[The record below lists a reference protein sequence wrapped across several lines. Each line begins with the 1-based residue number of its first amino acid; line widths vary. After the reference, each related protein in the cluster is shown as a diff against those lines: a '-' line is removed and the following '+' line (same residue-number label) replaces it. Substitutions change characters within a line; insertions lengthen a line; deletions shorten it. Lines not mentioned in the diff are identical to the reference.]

1 MPPKRRSSTTSTNT
15 NTPSRTTTGG
25 MDRNVEDDN
34 HTKMDVLEVGTPST
48 SMTKTQPKRK
58 NDDNDD
64 QNSIDSVD
72 THQSMGSR
80 SSARLKRKREGLTS
94 LTTTTTTNKILN
106 FDTVMEE
113 EEEEDGNEEE
123 ETTKTAPKQ
132 TRRSAKRTKLHH
144 PTVTKHTNPDE
155 EENDRMTTTRTNTS
169 TSITLQNHHQ
179 DEDQDM
185 MITEVNEDIIT
196 LDSSVVIVTNEH
208 NTARIHHPPSSFIMA
223 DATAVRYSH
232 TYYTTEETELH
243 REEKDVEF
251 VHPVQVLPV
260 PPPPSSPSSL
270 LLFATTTTSTT
281 TRRSAAE
288 EEEEKEETPKLE
300 SLPLRTHGVLPKE
313 DVVNEEEVPPRHF
326 LSSIGS
332 RVCDPE
338 DTVVPVIENDPDMT
352 TDAIRHPYHQSTLF
366 WCFVLLVV
374 QIVAYPFWINPIL
387 SSTVVFS
394 RFLLDHVYRR
404 SSSSSRRHTN
414 QNLGS
419 PNIVATT
426 TTTSDD
432 ILSNTIWTI
441 QQLQQELQT
450 LTQQEQTTR
459 EELLV
464 LLIRND
470 EDENDNDNYPNNT
483 NNTINI
489 TETIRYYETMIQN
502 RIVELSK
509 TIEQLEPFHSSSG
522 KGKQS
527 LKMVPHNET
536 DRSKNLF
543 LLDLSR
549 SDFFD
554 NLLTSNTSR
563 NNSSSQNQPSVHC
576 EMDGDN
582 TTIND
587 EHDDPTSSPLIF
599 LQQDEMDLSLQE
611 LQNQIRDMIH
621 TTIMTSTST
630 MEQIRHWIQA
640 EIRNET
646 ILLRQQITNPNTAA
660 TAAGSTDDIV
670 RSIVSQRIWTKQ
682 SDMEWQ
688 PTHDDDDGVN
698 NDNIHNIDY
707 ASVVHGGTILYATP
721 SLIHTLPIVNRILS
735 WMQLR
740 FYGHTAEMII
750 TPKSTIRHGRRHHD
764 NDLPNPILG
773 QCWSFVRNTPA
784 MVVVRLGQSM
794 DVSSVSMQHPLI
806 ATTETAIQTF
816 HVYGH
821 EDIQSQSPWHH
832 RTEQERFRQSLSTF
846 MTDLTN
852 RTSTAEN
859 GWYYLGTFVY
869 DASESMPGTNGV
881 VQFPIQRKP
890 TMPPLRIVRLEI
902 DPILIMDTNTAKRP
916 DYKYSCLYRF
926 RVHGVPSSSSSTT
939 TTVTTPV
946 RP

>member
-1 MPPKRRSSTTSTNT
+1 M
-15 NTPSRTTTGG
+15 
-25 MDRNVEDDN
+25 
-34 HTKMDVLEVGTPST
+34 
-48 SMTKTQPKRK
+48 
-58 NDDNDD
+58 
-64 QNSIDSVD
+64 
-72 THQSMGSR
+72 
-80 SSARLKRKREGLTS
+80 
-94 LTTTTTTNKILN
+94 
-106 FDTVMEE
+106 
-113 EEEEDGNEEE
+113 
-123 ETTKTAPKQ
+123 
-132 TRRSAKRTKLHH
+132 
-144 PTVTKHTNPDE
+144 
-155 EENDRMTTTRTNTS
+155 
-169 TSITLQNHHQ
+169 
-179 DEDQDM
+179 
-185 MITEVNEDIIT
+185 
-196 LDSSVVIVTNEH
+196 
-208 NTARIHHPPSSFIMA
+208 
-223 DATAVRYSH
+223 
-232 TYYTTEETELH
+232 
-243 REEKDVEF
+243 
-251 VHPVQVLPV
+251 
-260 PPPPSSPSSL
+260 
-270 LLFATTTTSTT
+270 
-281 TRRSAAE
+281 
-288 EEEEKEETPKLE
+288 
-300 SLPLRTHGVLPKE
+300 
-313 DVVNEEEVPPRHF
+313 
-326 LSSIGS
+326 
-332 RVCDPE
+332 
-338 DTVVPVIENDPDMT
+338 
-352 TDAIRHPYHQSTLF
+352 
-366 WCFVLLVV
+366 
-374 QIVAYPFWINPIL
+374 
-387 SSTVVFS
+387 VFS

-404 SSSSSRRHTN
+404 TSRRHTN
-414 QNLGS
+414 QNIQTNLGS
-419 PNIVATT
+419 PNIVATTT

-470 EDENDNDNYPNNT
+470 EDENDNDNYPNNKNN

-527 LKMVPHNET
+527 LKIVPHNET

-563 NNSSSQNQPSVHC
+563 NSNSQNQPSVHC
-576 EMDGDN
+576 EMDGEN
-582 TTIND
+582 TTIN
-587 EHDDPTSSPLIF
+587 EHVGSPLIF

-646 ILLRQQITNPNTAA
+646 ILLRQQITNPSTA

-688 PTHDDDDGVN
+688 PTNDDGVN

-721 SLIHTLPIVNRILS
+721 SLIHTLPIVNRVLS
-735 WMQLR
+735 WLQLR

-750 TPKSTIRHGRRHHD
+750 TPKTTIRHGRRHHE

-846 MTDLTN
+846 MTDPTN

-881 VQFPIQRKP
+881 VQFPIQMKP

-902 DPILIMDTNTAKRP
+902 DPILIMDTDTTNTAKRP

>member
-1 MPPKRRSSTTSTNT
+1 MPPKRRSSTTTTTTNT

-25 MDRNVEDDN
+25 MDRNVEEDH

-48 SMTKTQPKRK
+48 SMTKTQSKRK
-58 NDDNDD
+58 NDDNDNDNDD
-64 QNSIDSVD
+64 QNSID

-80 SSARLKRKREGLTS
+80 SSARLKRKREGLT
-94 LTTTTTTNKILN
+94 TMMTTTTNKILN

-113 EEEEDGNEEE
+113 EEEEEGNEEE

-144 PTVTKHTNPDE
+144 PTVTKHTNPEE

-232 TYYTTEETELH
+232 TYYTTEETELQ
-243 REEKDVEF
+243 REKDVEF

-326 LSSIGS
+326 LSSIGP

-470 EDENDNDNYPNNT
+470 EDDTDNDNYPNNT
-483 NNTINI
+483 INTSNI

-563 NNSSSQNQPSVHC
+563 NSNSQNQPSVHC
-576 EMDGDN
+576 EMDGEN
-582 TTIND
+582 TTIN
-587 EHDDPTSSPLIF
+587 EHVGSPLIF

-735 WMQLR
+735 WLQLR

-750 TPKSTIRHGRRHHD
+750 TPKTTIRHGRRHHE

-794 DVSSVSMQHPLI
+794 DVSSVSIQHPLVS
-806 ATTETAIQTF
+806 TTETAIQTF

-821 EDIQSQSPWHH
+821 EDIQSQSPWDH

-846 MTDLTN
+846 MTDPTN

-869 DASESMPGTNGV
+869 DTSESMPGTNGV
-881 VQFPIQRKP
+881 VQFPIQMNNP

-902 DPILIMDTNTAKRP
+902 DPILIMDTDTTNTAKRP

-939 TTVTTPV
+939 TTPV